1 MSCDGSLEMGTGL
14 APKRVVSAN
23 TRPVTAASKDALPV
37 PGMGR
42 GRPVVPQPPSWGAGG
57 R

>member
-1 MSCDGSLEMGTGL
+1 MSCDGSPEMGTGL